1 MSDELLNLSN
11 ELLKNEDLDIEA
23 HAKTG
28 ADESAEGKDEG
39 KDEGEVEA
47 HLLNEDLL
55 EL

>member
-23 HAKTG
+23 HAKSAG
-28 ADESAEGKDEG
+28 ESAEGNDA
-39 KDEGEVEA
+39 GEVEA

>member
-11 ELLKNEDLDIEA
+11 ELLKNEGLDIEA
-23 HAKTG
+23 HVKKD
-28 ADESAEGKDEG
+28 ADETGKG

>member
-11 ELLKNEDLDIEA
+11 ELLKHEDLDIEA
-23 HAKTG
+23 HAKKG
-28 ADESAEGKDEG
+28 ADESGEG
-39 KDEGEVEA
+39 KDEGEVGA

>member
-11 ELLKNEDLDIEA
+11 ELLKNEDLDVEA
-23 HAKTG
+23 HADQTSE
-28 ADESAEGKDEG
+28 D

-55 EL
+55 DL

>member
-23 HAKTG
+23 HAKKG
-28 ADESAEGKDEG
+28 ADETDEG